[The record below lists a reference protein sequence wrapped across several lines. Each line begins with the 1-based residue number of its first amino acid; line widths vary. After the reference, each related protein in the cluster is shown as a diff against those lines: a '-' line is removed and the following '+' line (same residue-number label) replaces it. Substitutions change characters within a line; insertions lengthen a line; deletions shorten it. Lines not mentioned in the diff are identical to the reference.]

1 MNFDNSS
8 IMWSTG
14 KAAPM
19 AFSSDIYT
27 IEISFYISI
36 KLHILSSFSVQ
47 LWLALPTRS
56 RNITSFFIKII
67 IRVACVQSLSFYWI
81 KR

>member
-1 MNFDNSS
+1 MSFFPLVAICRPPLIANSTNTGSNTLTMNFDNSS

-27 IEISFYISI
+27 IEISF
-36 KLHILSSFSVQ
+36 LHIH
-47 LWLALPTRS
+47 
-56 RNITSFFIKII
+56 
-67 IRVACVQSLSFYWI
+67 
-81 KR
+81 